1 MKRVREMVKNAR
13 QGLIL
18 LLAFTV
24 AATACA
30 QKSSST
36 NSDDLL
42 GPGQVA
48 TVNGARIPISVFRL
62 YVLAMKK
69 DPDQLGEDERK
80 GLVDDLV
87 GLKLLEA
94 LATKEGV
101 PEERTIAAQLEL
113 DRLQLLARAMVVRY
127 LDKNPPS
134 EQDLKKLYDESLPRL
149 SATQYKARHILVSTE
164 QAAKDVIAE
173 LKKGKDF
180 GELAKERSTDPT
192 NKNGGELGW
201 FSADSMVKP
210 FADAVRQLKV
220 GSYTTQPVKTDFG
233 FHVILLEDTR
243 TPTPPT
249 MDSVR
254 QQLQAVANQ
263 QKANSYIKTIR
274 DGAKVTYS
282 ENN

>member
-1 MKRVREMVKNAR
+1 MVKNFR

-18 LLAFTV
+18 SLAFTV

-30 QKSSST
+30 QKPSST
-36 NSDDLL
+36 DSDALL

-62 YVLAMKK
+62 YVLSMKK
-69 DPDQLGEDERK
+69 DPDQLSEDDRK

-87 GLKLLEA
+87 GLKLLET

-113 DRLQLLARAMVVRY
+113 DRLQLLARTMVVRY

-149 SATQYKARHILVSTE
+149 SATQYKARHILVGTE

-201 FSADSMVKP
+201 VSADSMVKP
-210 FADAVRQLKV
+210 IADAVRQLKV

-249 MDSVR
+249 MDSIR
-254 QQLQAVANQ
+254 QQLQTVANQ
-263 QKANSYIKTIR
+263 RKANSYIKAIR

-282 ENN
+282 SGDAAR